1 MKVEET
7 DPLDSA
13 WPLNTFLPSKGV
25 EKEIRAISPLSW
37 PFFPSFPRIRGK
49 TRLVCRLLDKMR
61 WNSWTEEEGRNV
73 NLAEQR
79 GERLPLYP
87 DRIKRNGMI
96 KFAISLSRCFIGNF

>member
-49 TRLVCRLLDKMR
+49 TRLVCRLF
-61 WNSWTEEEGRNV
+61 WTKCGGILGRRRK
-73 NLAEQR
+73 AE
-79 GERLPLYP
+79 
-87 DRIKRNGMI
+87 M
-96 KFAISLSRCFIGNF
+96 